1 MPGKSESDLPV
12 ISRWD
17 VLRNRQQ
24 IFKNPLPF
32 HRENFQ
38 KFGDSFR
45 VKVGM
50 PNGVIFTRNPK
61 IIRHILQK
69 NHRKYQKSKLQT
81 VDLAKYIGR
90 GLLTSNG
97 EHWRVHRR
105 MIQPAFHKKNLAGLF
120 KIMDL
125 AIQEELRRINV
136 NVKEEADVFP
146 LMGDLA
152 FQVVAKSLFSRS
164 DIREPMK
171 RLQEITQRNQ
181 RMLIREM
188 RQPYLNWWFKLSGMI
203 SKHLKQS
210 EQARNILNKI
220 IEERIISGGDKNDLL
235 DMLLEAR
242 YEDGTPMP
250 RRQLIDEVMILF
262 TAGHETTANALSF
275 TLYFLAKDKQVQ
287 EKVYGEVADLD
298 LQQDSFTDQFKK
310 LSYTQCCIEESLRL
324 YPPAYIIDREAVED
338 DEIDDLFLAK
348 DSLVLMSVFEL
359 HRYREFWIDPEQYRP
374 ERFLEILPKEY
385 ANYYYPFGAGPR
397 MCIGNNF
404 AMYEMLLTIARIVS
418 KYKIDTPLSEI
429 EINPMI
435 TLKPRKMP
443 IRFSLRE
450 KG

>member
-1 MPGKSESDLPV
+1 MPGKSKADLPE
-12 ISRWD
+12 ISRWE
-17 VLRNRQQ
+17 VIRNRRR
-24 IFKNPLPF
+24 ILENPLPF
-32 HRENFQ
+32 HHENFE

-50 PNGVIFTRNPK
+50 PGGVIFTRNPQ
-61 IIRHILQK
+61 IIRHVLQK

-105 MIQPAFHKKNLAGLF
+105 MIQPAFHKKKLAGLLA
-120 KIMDL
+120 IMDR
-125 AIQEELRRINV
+125 AIEEELMRIRDGEV
-136 NVKEEADVFP
+136 SDVFP
-146 LMGDLA
+146 LMSDLA

-171 RLQEITQRNQ
+171 LLQEITERNQ

-188 RQPYLNWWFKLSGMI
+188 RQPYLNRWFKLSGKI
-203 SKHLKQS
+203 RKHLRWS
-210 EQARNILNKI
+210 EQARDILNTI
-220 IEERIISGGDKNDLL
+220 IEERIISAESKNDLL

-275 TLYFLAKDKQVQ
+275 TLYFLAKNEQIQ
-287 EKVYGEVADLD
+287 QKVYREVADLD
-298 LQQDSFTDQFKK
+298 FQRDSFSDQFKK
-310 LSYTQCCIEESLRL
+310 LSYIQSCIEESLRL
-324 YPPAYIIDREAVED
+324 YPPAYVIDREAIED
-338 DEIDDLFLAK
+338 DEIDGISLPK

-359 HRYREFWIDPEQYRP
+359 HRHREFWKDPEVYKP
-374 ERFLEILPKEY
+374 ERFEEMLPKEY

-418 KYKIDTPLSEI
+418 RYKISTTLDEI
-429 EINPMI
+429 EINPLI
-435 TLKPRKMP
+435 SLKPKTVP
-443 IRFSLRE
+443 ICFSLRD
-450 KG
+450 